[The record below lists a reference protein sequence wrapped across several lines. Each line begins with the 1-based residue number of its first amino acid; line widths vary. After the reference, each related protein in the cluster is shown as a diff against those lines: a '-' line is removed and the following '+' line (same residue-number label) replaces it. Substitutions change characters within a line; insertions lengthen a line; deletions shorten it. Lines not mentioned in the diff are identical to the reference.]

1 MAQAADYG
9 DAHLRHWEDAELL
22 FNDDRWANADQLYG
36 FSAECGLKALMRALG
51 GMPVDA
57 TGKPTSTKH
66 LKHIR
71 EFGQY
76 SRRSLTGRS
85 AHATSPC
92 SPMELRLMTGLS
104 MTATQIGATS
114 RKQGWNLIAPQLG
127 TSITWYS
134 SQNRTVFYE
143 SQICSL

>member
-71 EFGQY
+71 EFWPVF
-76 SRRSLTGRS
+76 STF
-85 AHATSPC
+85 AHGPLGARYVPLLPNGTPFDDWSVDDRYADRCHFQKAGVEPH
-92 SPMELRLMTGLS
+92 R
-104 MTATQIGATS
+104 TAARDVHHMVQFA
-114 RKQGWNLIAPQLG
+114 KQDGVL
-127 TSITWYS
+127 
-134 SQNRTVFYE
+134 
-143 SQICSL
+143 